1 MVRYLNRIYVFK
13 LVHRHFFT
21 LVWGGINVRQK
32 VIENLLYANPVGGAG
47 TARRRQSQRP
57 GRNHTDHVFLI
68 IEIKL
73 SENHY
78 IILFFFSMLKNV
90 HNKR

>member
-1 MVRYLNRIYVFK
+1 MA
-13 LVHRHFFT
+13 
-21 LVWGGINVRQK
+21 WGGINVRQK

-78 IILFFFSMLKNV
+78 IILVFFSMLKNV